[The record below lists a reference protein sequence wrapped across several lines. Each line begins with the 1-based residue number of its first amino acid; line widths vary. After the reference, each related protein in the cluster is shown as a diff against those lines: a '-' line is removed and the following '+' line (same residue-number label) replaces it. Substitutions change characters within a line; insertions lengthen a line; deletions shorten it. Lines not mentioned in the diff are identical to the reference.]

1 MTIELDLI
9 QTTGLAVLIYML
21 GRWIK
26 TKVSFFR
33 KYFIPAP
40 VIGGLICSLLIF
52 FGHQTGTFE
61 ISMTNTLQ
69 DFFMNLFFT
78 GTGFT
83 CSLAILKK
91 SGKLG
96 AKLAVGAVFF
106 LIVQNLVGVG
116 LCSVFGLN

>member
-9 QTTGLAVLIYML
+9 QTTGLSVLIYML

-52 FGHQTGTFE
+52 FGHP
-61 ISMTNTLQ
+61 TL
-69 DFFMNLFFT
+69 LP
-78 GTGFT
+78 T
-83 CSLAILKK
+83 CPQSLRRTVRHRPHGSFCLLLPSSSSTSATRSSLHSSSI
-91 SGKLG
+91 
-96 AKLAVGAVFF
+96 
-106 LIVQNLVGVG
+106 
-116 LCSVFGLN
+116 C